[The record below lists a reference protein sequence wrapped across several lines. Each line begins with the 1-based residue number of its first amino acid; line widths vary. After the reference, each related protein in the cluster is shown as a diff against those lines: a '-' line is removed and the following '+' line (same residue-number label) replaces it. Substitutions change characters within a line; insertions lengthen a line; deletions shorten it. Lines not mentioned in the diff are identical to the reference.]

1 MAEGSSIQERISQL
15 KQSQNTV
22 TTRQVDVP
30 QGISGAGEVNNNQA
44 NHQQPRHSNFDPTR
58 SKSAT
63 SIQSND
69 SQNRSSYSG
78 LPIGVSTHKSKPSIK
93 PASNVAAY
101 DNRRGMGRSLVGDDE
116 FSS

>member
-1 MAEGSSIQERISQL
+1 MFSEFDTSEDTEDDIDSVDFDDMAEGSSIQERISQL

-69 SQNRSSYSG
+69 SQNR
-78 LPIGVSTHKSKPSIK
+78 
-93 PASNVAAY
+93 N
-101 DNRRGMGRSLVGDDE
+101 
-116 FSS
+116 